1 MLLTNNT
8 WCRVWKEPPR
18 DNNSQG
24 FWGFWVFEFLG
35 FFLTLP
41 FLFHWGFLPSSVAAT
56 IGVTRG
62 KAWAQLC
69 PPEEQWADNRLAAR
83 AQWPAVCIFQPGCWL
98 CAWLFLPPLFPI
110 STAFVLV
117 YRRGCCH
124 ISSLLRGCFL
134 ICVCICAMARH
145 AVQSYFLTFKVALV
159 SKLSQVWCAPGL
171 YFCSWLSTAAL
182 YSF

>member
-18 DNNSQG
+18 ENNSQG
-24 FWGFWVFEFLG
+24 FLGFLGFWVFFNPTISLLLR
-35 FFLTLP
+35 FP
-41 FLFHWGFLPSSVAAT
+41 APASVAVT
-56 IGVTRG
+56 VRVTRG
-62 KAWAQLC
+62 KAWVQLW
-69 PPEEQWADNRLAAR
+69 PPEEQWAHNRLAVR
-83 AQWPAVCIFQPGCWL
+83 AEWSAVCICHPGCWL
-98 CAWLFLPPLFPI
+98 CAWLFLPPLFSI

-124 ISSLLRGCFL
+124 ISFLLRGCFL
-134 ICVCICAMARH
+134 ICVCICAMARR